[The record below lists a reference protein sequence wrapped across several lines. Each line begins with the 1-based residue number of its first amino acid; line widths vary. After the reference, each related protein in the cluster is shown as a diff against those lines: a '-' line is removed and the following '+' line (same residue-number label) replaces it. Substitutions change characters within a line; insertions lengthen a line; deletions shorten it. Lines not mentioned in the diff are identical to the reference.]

1 MWGCEAHWSETLKVF
16 EHVYDSTMSNRPFEY
31 RLDQVAFDFVM
42 MVVIGIVWRIIAF
55 LGMIGLN
62 REKQR

>member
-1 MWGCEAHWSETLKVF
+1 
-16 EHVYDSTMSNRPFEY
+16 MSNRPFEY